1 MPKVIG
7 ARPVDRWENEVLKAL
22 IHQLPEDWV
31 VLPSVKWTL
40 KKNGYVRDGEADFV
54 VLAPESGMIVV
65 EVKGSREFKV
75 LDDGT
80 WSRQNSA
87 GFWTQLKESP
97 PEQATRNMHD
107 LAGSLRESFGWIDF
121 PGRYAYLVVYPQGEA
136 LRLPTMF
143 DESTIATWQHM
154 NQLASKLRRALER
167 RDKPGR
173 GDLFSKQVIESVVD
187 HLKDRTFQIQK
198 VDTEEDVDNDFGKI
212 NQLTR
217 QQFASLKGLFELPN
231 VAVIGPAGSGK
242 TVLAIWRLK
251 ALIDEGQRALY
262 VCYNR
267 ALAGSLQSVNPQYA
281 EYIFNVDK
289 LFLGFCPDAKQNAG
303 RSEFHRETL
312 PGMVIDKASE
322 LPSYDAILV
331 DEGQDLSEDQ
341 IIALHDLLT
350 REGGWAFF
358 ADWKQDLYFAGESAP
373 IGAEVIFHLHY
384 NCRNTVKINEATN
397 AYLNTKI
404 DSMPGMPEG
413 TSPIVEA
420 TRDQGKRAWELAKQW
435 SGSGGVAILSPF
447 KYENS
452 VMKGQKFGHGLRLS
466 ADIRDLGKEGCVY
479 FSTIKS
485 FKGIEAASII
495 VVDLA
500 IPDQNRAFTDEDL
513 YVACTRATSR
523 LALISSRKE
532 VAKHY
537 SG

>member
-22 IHQLPEDWV
+22 IHQLSEDWV

-40 KKNGYVRDGEADFV
+40 EKNGYVRDGEADFV
-54 VLAPESGMIVV
+54 VLVPESGMIVV
-65 EVKGSREFKV
+65 EVKGSKEFKV

-80 WSRQNSA
+80 WSRRNSD
-87 GFWTQLKESP
+87 GSWTQLKESP

-107 LAGSLRESFGWIDF
+107 LVGCLRERFGCTDF
-121 PGRYAYLVVYPQGEA
+121 PGRYGYLVVYPQGEA
-136 LRLPTMF
+136 LSLPTMF
-143 DESTIATWQHM
+143 DESTIATWRHM
-154 NQLASKLRRALER
+154 NQIASRLRRTLDR

-173 GDLFSKQVIESVVD
+173 GNLFSKQVIESIVD
-187 HLKDRTFQIQK
+187 HLKDRSFQIQK
-198 VDTEEDVDNDFGKI
+198 VDTEEDVDTDFGKI
-212 NQLTR
+212 KQLTR

-242 TVLAIWRLK
+242 TVLGIWRLK

-262 VCYNR
+262 VCFNR
-267 ALAGSLQSVNPQYA
+267 ALAEALQWTNPDHA
-281 EYIFNVDK
+281 EYIFHIDK
-289 LFLGFCPDAKQNAG
+289 LFLSFFPDAKQKLGN
-303 RSEFHRETL
+303 SEFHRETL
-312 PGMVIDKASE
+312 PGMVIDKAGE
-322 LPSYDAILV
+322 LAKYDAILI
-331 DEGQDLSEDQ
+331 DEGQDFSEDQ
-341 IIALHDLLT
+341 IIALHDLLAPKG
-350 REGGWAFF
+350 RWAFL
-358 ADWKQDLYFAGESAP
+358 ADWRQDLYSAGESAP
-373 IGAEVIFHLHY
+373 IGAEVIFYLHY
-384 NCRNTVKINEATN
+384 NCRNTIKINQATN
-397 AYLNTKI
+397 TYLNTKI

-413 TSPIVEA
+413 TSPIVEY
-420 TRDQGKRAWELAKQW
+420 TKDQGKRAWELARQW

-452 VMKGQKFGHGLRLS
+452 VMKGQKVGHGLRLS
-466 ADIRDLGKEGCVY
+466 TDIRDLGKEGTVY

-495 VVDLA
+495 VVELT
-500 IPDQNRAFTDEDL
+500 IPGQNRAFTDEDL

-537 SG
+537 GC